1 MNGASMTRAS
11 LSSSRR
17 FALVATLLVLAG
29 CAGRDQP
36 APVEFRG
43 DAPAIALPAGA
54 REIVVER
61 GDTLY
66 AISRRNNV
74 PLRALI
80 EANHLQP
87 PYTIYPGNRLVLP
100 ARRVHVVRQNETLY
114 GISRAYDVEMSA
126 LAQANGLTQ
135 PFIVTP
141 GMQLVVPEGQG
152 AATDAAA
159 AAVAAAGP
167 EGRPPSTRIGEPE
180 ILSVSPALGG
190 PPSSVAAA
198 GSGTATTVSGAGI
211 TATTL
216 ATPDGDAGTTIS
228 EVGSPADDTVR
239 AAGEGPVALTPA
251 VPPSAAPGTDPS
263 TTVPVT
269 VPATQDVPAAQPAP
283 TATDLAAPQ
292 PAAPEP
298 SAPAT
303 APAAA
308 TPPVPEKPAEVAAPP
323 PAPTPP
329 PIKAKPVE
337 VGDLGPAPKRF
348 VWPVNGRVVSG
359 YGDKAG
365 GLHNDGVNIQAPRG
379 TPIRAA
385 ADGVVV
391 YSGSDLKGFG
401 NMLLIR
407 HGGNWLTAYAHA
419 QAVLVDRGQRVKQGE
434 VIARVGSSGNVDQP
448 QLHFELRR
456 GREAVDPERYLPR
469 R

>member
-1 MNGASMTRAS
+1 MNGAAMIRPS
-11 LSSSRR
+11 LSFRYAAAA
-17 FALVATLLVLAG
+17 ALVLLVAA
-29 CAGRDQP
+29 CAGRDEP
-36 APVEFRG
+36 APVDFRG
-43 DAPAIALPAGA
+43 AQPAGIALPAGA
-54 REIVVER
+54 SEIVVER

-66 AISRRNNV
+66 AIARRNNV

-100 ARRVHVVRQNETLY
+100 ANRIHTVRQNETLY
-114 GISRAYDVEMSA
+114 GISRAYGVEMTA
-126 LAQANGLTQ
+126 LAQANGLQ
-135 PFIVTP
+135 PPYPVSP
-141 GMQLVVPEGQG
+141 GQRLVVPEGQG
-152 AATDAAA
+152 PGTQAAA

-167 EGRPPSTRIGEPE
+167 EGRPPSTRIDDAET
-180 ILSVSPALGG
+180 ISVSPAVG
-190 PPSSVAAA
+190 
-198 GSGTATTVSGAGI
+198 GTAVASAAT
-211 TATTL
+211 TAT
-216 ATPDGDAGTTIS
+216 GGTGI
-228 EVGSPADDTVR
+228 
-239 AAGEGPVALTPA
+239 
-251 VPPSAAPGTDPS
+251 SAAPLPPPGTETTSAAS
-263 TTVPVT
+263 TTVVPVT
-269 VPATQDVPAAQPAP
+269 TTAPASAGEPATGGAPVTLAPRAEDAAPAPAAPATVSVPQPAP
-283 TATDLAAPQ
+283 APV
-292 PAAPEP
+292 EP
-298 SAPAT
+298 PKAEP

-308 TPPVPEKPAEVAAPP
+308 PT
-323 PAPTPP
+323 PAPAQPAAEP
-329 PIKAKPVE
+329 APAPVKAKPVDT
-337 VGDLGPAPKRF
+337 GDLGPAPKRF

-391 YSGSDLKGFG
+391 YAGSDLKGFG

>member
-1 MNGASMTRAS
+1 MTRAS

-126 LAQANGLTQ
+126 LAQANGLKQ

-180 ILSVSPALGG
+180 ILSVSPAVG
-190 PPSSVAAA
+190 AAVIGC
-198 GSGTATTVSGAGI
+198 GSQRYHHSQRRRHHRH
-211 TATTL
+211 
-216 ATPDGDAGTTIS
+216 D
-228 EVGSPADDTVR
+228 
-239 AAGEGPVALTPA
+239 
-251 VPPSAAPGTDPS
+251 
-263 TTVPVT
+263 
-269 VPATQDVPAAQPAP
+269 PAA
-283 TATDLAAPQ
+283 TRHRCRHHHFRGG
-292 PAAPEP
+292 
-298 SAPAT
+298 
-303 APAAA
+303 
-308 TPPVPEKPAEVAAPP
+308 VAC
-323 PAPTPP
+323 
-329 PIKAKPVE
+329 
-337 VGDLGPAPKRF
+337 
-348 VWPVNGRVVSG
+348 GRH
-359 YGDKAG
+359 DACC
-365 GLHNDGVNIQAPRG
+365 R
-379 TPIRAA
+379 
-385 ADGVVV
+385 
-391 YSGSDLKGFG
+391 
-401 NMLLIR
+401 
-407 HGGNWLTAYAHA
+407 
-419 QAVLVDRGQRVKQGE
+419 
-434 VIARVGSSGNVDQP
+434 
-448 QLHFELRR
+448 
-456 GREAVDPERYLPR
+456 
-469 R
+469 

>member
-1 MNGASMTRAS
+1 MTRAS

-126 LAQANGLTQ
+126 LAQANGLKQ

-180 ILSVSPALGG
+180 ILSVSPAVGG

-198 GSGTATTVSGAGI
+198 SGTTTVSGAGI

-216 ATPDGDAGTTIS
+216 PPPDIDAGTTIS
-228 EVGSPADDTVR
+228 EAGSPAGDTMR

-263 TTVPVT
+263 TTVPPPVT
-269 VPATQDVPAAQPAP
+269 VPAAQDVPPAQPSP
-283 TATDLAAPQ
+283 TATDLTATE
-292 PAAPEP
+292 PA
-298 SAPAT
+298 APAT

-308 TPPVPEKPAEVAAPP
+308 TPPVPEKPAEVVAPP
-323 PAPTPP
+323 PAATAP
-329 PIKAKPVE
+329 PIKAKPVD